1 MRAFGFA
8 GLFMV
13 FAAASSPAWAQTDEI
28 VVTAARYVERNESAA
43 LPAVTITRR
52 ADFAVAT
59 LTVESDTRDA
69 AQRRSELMQTLNEL
83 QTRARAN
90 GPVSVALIEEA
101 EEDDGETRVKPYTA
115 ALAQAN
121 ITSGS
126 RPDTSVVRVLL
137 RTAVQPADTL
147 DVVEGRLNGFVRSL
161 PKPGR
166 VTLGLRKPELT
177 LIDPGQYRTP
187 VVAAIAADAR
197 KITDSLGAGYG
208 VRISGLQNRLAWR
221 RTGDLALTIYIPHS
235 IEIEPVGVR

>member
-1 MRAFGFA
+1 MKAIGFA

-13 FAAASSPAWAQTDEI
+13 LTAASSPAFAQNDEI
-28 VVTAARYVERNESAA
+28 VVTAARYVERNERAQ
-43 LPAVTITRR
+43 LPAVTIARR

-59 LTVESDTRDA
+59 MAVESDTRELG
-69 AQRRSELMQTLNEL
+69 QRRTELMQTLNEL

-115 ALAQAN
+115 ALAQAQ

-137 RTAVQPADTL
+137 RTAVQPNDTL
-147 DVVEGRLNGFVRSL
+147 ESVEGRLDAFVRSL

-166 VTLGLRKPELT
+166 VTLGVRDPELT

-187 VVAAIAADAR
+187 IVTAIAADAK
-197 KITDSLGAGYG
+197 KITDALGPGYG

-221 RTGDLALTIYIPHS
+221 RTGDLALTLYIPHT

>member
-1 MRAFGFA
+1 MKAFGFV

-13 FAAASSPAWAQTDEI
+13 LVAASSPAWAQDDEI
-28 VVTAARYVERNESAA
+28 IVTASRYVQRNERVQ

-59 LTVESDTRDA
+59 MAVESDTRELG
-69 AQRRSELMQTLNEL
+69 QRRAELMQTLNEL

-101 EEDDGETRVKPYTA
+101 EESDGETRVKPYTA
-115 ALAQAN
+115 ALAQAQ

-137 RTAVQPADTL
+137 RTAVQPNDTL
-147 DVVEGRLNGFVRSL
+147 ESVEGRLDAFVRSL

-166 VTLGLRKPELT
+166 VTLGVRKPELT
-177 LIDPGQYRTP
+177 LIDPSQYRSP
-187 VVAAIAADAR
+187 VIAAIATDA
-197 KITDSLGAGYG
+197 KKVTDALGAGYG
-208 VRISGLQNRLAWR
+208 VRISGLQSRLAWR
-221 RTGDLALTIYIPHS
+221 RTGDLALTIYIPHT